1 MNFYGVSKMTAIS
14 RSRSASGN
22 RVAGTRCVHLRPIAC
37 CLLGLGVA
45 IQAQAQTK
53 LPPLPDSTGWG
64 VHVLAVA
71 RDAQGTIW
79 VGTYGQGIYR
89 LPVGAE
95 AWQQVRHD
103 TTTSSDSTK
112 KNTSISWDFVH
123 AFGFGSRGEI
133 WYGTVGNGWGLS
145 TDGGTTWKNWTYGQ
159 LGPEWQY
166 VAPSGIVVRGD
177 TTVIATA
184 DGLQITSDD
193 GNHWT
198 AIIDAV
204 GPPAKGPADTAY
216 PILPSEYVRRIT
228 ADRLGWTIATLRGNL
243 RVVRTPTGW
252 KTQPLNAAA
261 FPPANALLIGRQ
273 LIRGT
278 PCGLRPIADTLPC
291 LRQQSRDTIQP
302 RNPLT
307 TWFRRP
313 IAPTDNSFID
323 QTYRYG
329 STMGGNFQQ
338 HQGVEFNNPDGTPV
352 YAIGAGKVVY
362 AGRAEQGALTVT
374 IRHDTSVT
382 ADGKKYRIYST
393 YYHNSSL
400 KVKVGQR
407 VAKGTVIA
415 RVGNT
420 GRATNDHLHLEMS
433 ASPTDSLGAIVDSLQ
448 RFPPYTTNPE
458 LWIEPLPNT
467 GIVAGQV
474 FDASGAPIPQARIY
488 GIIKRD
494 PAETPFSYA
503 ETYGDKA
510 HPHPLYGEHFAV
522 SDVPAGTYVVGTE
535 IDGKKMFRTIA
546 VEAGKLTWVVF
557 KP

>member
-1 MNFYGVSKMTAIS
+1 MGVKWGRSVFIRVHPWLAFQLCVIS
-14 RSRSASGN
+14 LSVGERA
-22 RVAGTRCVHLRPIAC
+22 A
-37 CLLGLGVA
+37 
-45 IQAQAQTK
+45 AQG
-53 LPPLPDSTGWG
+53 PLPSLPDTTGWG
-64 VHVLAVA
+64 VHVLSVA

-89 LPVGAE
+89 LPIGAT
-95 AWQQVRHD
+95 AWQPMRHD
-103 TTTSSDSTK
+103 STTAA
-112 KNTSISWDFVH
+112 SISYDFVH
-123 AFGFGSRGEI
+123 ALAFGSRSEI

-145 TDGGTTWKNWTYGQ
+145 TDGGATWKNWTYKE
-159 LGPEWQY
+159 LGPEWNY
-166 VAPSGIVVRGD
+166 VAPSGIVIRGD

-184 DGLQITSDD
+184 DGLQVTTDN
-193 GNHWT
+193 GKGWT

-204 GPPAKGPADTAY
+204 GPLARGPADTAY
-216 PILPSEYVRRIT
+216 AILPSEYVRRVT
-228 ADRLGWTIATLRGNL
+228 AERRGWTVATLRGNQRL
-243 RVVRTPTGW
+243 VRTPSGW
-252 KTQPLNAAA
+252 QGQPLAAAA

-278 PCGLRPIADTLPC
+278 PCGLRPVSDTLPC
-291 LRQQSRDTIQP
+291 LRQRADSAAAP

-313 IAPTDNSFID
+313 IALTDNSFID

-352 YAIGAGKVVY
+352 HAIGSGKVVY
-362 AGRAEQGALTVT
+362 AGRAEQGALTLT
-374 IRHDTSVT
+374 IRHDATVP
-382 ADGKKYRIYST
+382 AHGKKYRIFST
-393 YYHNSSL
+393 YYHNSVL
-400 KVKVGQR
+400 RAKLGQR
-407 VAKGTVIA
+407 VAKGAVIA

-420 GRATNDHLHLEMS
+420 GRATNDHLHLEIS
-433 ASPTDSLGAIVDSLQ
+433 ASPTDSIQAIVDSLQ
-448 RFPPYTTNPE
+448 RFPPYTSNPE

-474 FDASGAPIPQARIY
+474 FDSAGSPVPQARVY

-494 PAETPFSYA
+494 PAETPYSFA

-522 SDVPAGTYVVGTE
+522 SDVPPGTYVVGTE
-535 IDGKKMFRTIA
+535 IQGVKLFRAIT

>member
-1 MNFYGVSKMTAIS
+1 MMVSHWK
-14 RSRSASGN
+14 RSVLI
-22 RVAGTRCVHLRPIAC
+22 RVHPWLTFSLLAATTLAGARRLN
-37 CLLGLGVA
+37 
-45 IQAQAQTK
+45 AQTK

-95 AWQQVRHD
+95 TWQQIRHD
-103 TTTSSDSTK
+103 TTTSSDTTK

-123 AFGFGSRGEI
+123 AFGFGARGEI

-145 TDGGTTWKNWTYGQ
+145 TDNGTTWKNWTYGE

-184 DGLQITSDD
+184 DGLQITSDN
-193 GNHWT
+193 GAHWT
-198 AIIDAV
+198 AIADAV

-228 ADRLGWTIATLRGNL
+228 ADRLGWTVATLRGNV

-261 FPPANALLIGRQ
+261 FAPANALLIGRQ

-291 LRQQSRDTIQP
+291 LRQQTRDTILP

-307 TWFRRP
+307 VWFRRP

-400 KVKVGQR
+400 KVKVGRR
-407 VAKGTVIA
+407 VAKGTLIS

-458 LWIEPLPNT
+458 LWIEPFPNT

-522 SDVPAGTYVVGTE
+522 SDVPVGTYVVGTE
-535 IDGKKMFRTIA
+535 IDGKKVFRTIA

>member
-1 MNFYGVSKMTAIS
+1 MMT
-14 RSRSASGN
+14 N
-22 RVAGTRCVHLRPIAC
+22 K
-37 CLLGLGVA
+37 LLLAFGLWVLTLSVGERA
-45 IQAQAQTK
+45 AAQGP

-64 VHVLAVA
+64 VHVLSVA
-71 RDAQGTIW
+71 RDAQGAIW

-89 LPVGAE
+89 LPLGAT
-95 AWQQVRHD
+95 AWQPIRHD
-103 TTTSSDSTK
+103 TTGK
-112 KNTSISWDFVH
+112 SISWDFVQ
-123 AFGFGSRGEI
+123 ALAFGSRGEI
-133 WYGTVGNGWGLS
+133 WYGTVGNGWGIS
-145 TDGGTTWKNWTYGQ
+145 TDNAATWKNWTLKE

-166 VAPSGIVVRGD
+166 VTPSGIVVRGD
-177 TTVIATA
+177 TTVIGTA
-184 DGLQITSDD
+184 DGLQVTTDN
-193 GNHWT
+193 GTKWT
-198 AIIDAV
+198 AIGDAA
-204 GPPAKGPADTAY
+204 GPTARGPADTVY
-216 PILPSEYVRRIT
+216 SILPSEYIRRVA
-228 ADRLGWTIATLRGNL
+228 ADRRGWTVATLRGNL
-243 RVVRTPTGW
+243 RIRRTATGW
-252 KTQPLNAAA
+252 QGQPLAAAA

-278 PCGLRPIADTLPC
+278 PCGLRPVSDTLPC
-291 LRQQSRDTIQP
+291 LRLETRDTASP
-302 RNPLT
+302 RAPLT

-313 IAPTDNSFID
+313 IGAADNSFID

-352 YAIGAGKVVY
+352 LAIGSGRVVY

-374 IRHDTSVT
+374 IRHDTTVT
-382 ADGKKYRIYST
+382 AHGKKYRIYST

-400 KVKVGQR
+400 RAKLGQR

-420 GRATNDHLHLEMS
+420 GRATNDHLHLEIS

-448 RFPPYTTNPE
+448 RFPPYTSNPE

-474 FDASGAPIPQARIY
+474 FDAAGAPVPQARIY
-488 GIIKRD
+488 GILKRD

-522 SDVPAGTYVVGTE
+522 SDVPEGTYVIGTE
-535 IDGKKMFRTIA
+535 IEGKKVFRTIT

>member
-1 MNFYGVSKMTAIS
+1 MMSLNPS
-14 RSRSASGN
+14 RSHFIC
-22 RVAGTRCVHLRPIAC
+22 AGYPHLVGAMRPIIAC
-37 CLLGLGVA
+37 ILTFGAVA
-45 IQAQAQTK
+45 QAQAQAK

-79 VGTYGQGIYR
+79 VGTYGQGLYR
-89 LPVGAE
+89 LPVGSE
-95 AWQQVRHD
+95 TWQSIRHD
-103 TTTSSDSTK
+103 TTSNDSTNK
-112 KNTSISWDFVH
+112 TISWDFVH
-123 AFGFGSRGEI
+123 ALAFGSRGEI

-145 TDGGTTWKNWTYGQ
+145 TDGGTTWKNWTFNQ
-159 LGPEWQY
+159 LGPQWQY
-166 VAPSGIVVRGD
+166 VAPSGIVIRGD
-177 TTVIATA
+177 TTVIGTA
-184 DGLQITSDD
+184 DGLQVTLDNGAKWSAL
-193 GNHWT
+193 G
-198 AIIDAV
+198 DAV
-204 GPPAKGPADTAY
+204 GPPAKGPADTVY
-216 PILPSEYVRRIT
+216 RILPSEYVRRVT
-228 ADRLGWTIATLRGNL
+228 ADRRGWTVATLRGNQ
-243 RVVRTPTGW
+243 RVRRTATGW
-252 KTQPLNAAA
+252 AGEPIAAAA
-261 FPPANALLIGRQ
+261 FAPANALLIGRQ

-291 LRQQSRDTIQP
+291 LRQSAPTADP
-302 RNPLT
+302 PKNPLT

-352 YAIGAGKVVY
+352 YAIGAGRVVY
-362 AGRAEQGALTVT
+362 AGPAEQGALTVT
-374 IRHDTSVT
+374 IRHDTTVK
-382 ADGKKYRIYST
+382 ADGKRFRIFST
-393 YYHNSSL
+393 YYHNSFIKAKL
-400 KVKVGQR
+400 GQR
-407 VAKGTVIA
+407 VTKGTLIA

-433 ASPTDSLGAIVDSLQ
+433 ASPTDSMGAIVDSLQ

-458 LWIEPLPNT
+458 LWIQPLPNT

-474 FDASGAPIPQARIY
+474 IDSAGAPVPQARVY

-494 PAETPFSYA
+494 PAETPFSFA

-522 SDVPAGTYVVGTE
+522 SDVPPGTYVVGTE
-535 IDGKKMFRTIA
+535 IGGKKVFRTIT

>member
-1 MNFYGVSKMTAIS
+1 MTNK
-14 RSRSASGN
+14 RSRSVTISAHPWL
-22 RVAGTRCVHLRPIAC
+22 AF
-37 CLLGLGVA
+37 GLWVLALSVGERA
-45 IQAQAQTK
+45 AAQGP

-64 VHVLAVA
+64 VHVLSVA
-71 RDAQGTIW
+71 RDAQGGIW

-89 LPVGAE
+89 LPLGASV
-95 AWQQVRHD
+95 WQPIRHD
-103 TTTSSDSTK
+103 TTGK
-112 KNTSISWDFVH
+112 SISWDFVQ
-123 AFGFGSRGEI
+123 ALAFGSRGEI
-133 WYGTVGNGWGLS
+133 WYGTVGNGWGVS
-145 TDGGTTWKNWTYGQ
+145 TDNGATWKNWTLKE

-166 VAPSGIVVRGD
+166 VVPSGIVVRGD
-177 TTVIATA
+177 TTVIGTA
-184 DGLQITSDD
+184 DGLQVTTDN
-193 GNHWT
+193 GTKWT
-198 AIIDAV
+198 AIGDAV
-204 GPPAKGPADTAY
+204 GPTARGPADTVY
-216 PILPSEYVRRIT
+216 SILPSEYIRRVA
-228 ADRLGWTIATLRGNL
+228 ADRRGWTVATLRGNL
-243 RVVRTPTGW
+243 RIRRTATGW
-252 KTQPLNAAA
+252 QGEPLAAAA

-278 PCGLRPIADTLPC
+278 PCGLRPVSDTLPC
-291 LRQQSRDTIQP
+291 LRQATRDTASP
-302 RNPLT
+302 RAPLT

-313 IAPTDNSFID
+313 IGAADNSFID

-352 YAIGAGKVVY
+352 LAIGSGRVVY
-362 AGRAEQGALTVT
+362 AGRAEQDALTVT
-374 IRHDTSVT
+374 IRHDTTVT
-382 ADGKKYRIYST
+382 AHGKKYRIYSS

-400 KVKVGQR
+400 RAKLGQR
-407 VAKGTVIA
+407 VSKGTVIA

-420 GRATNDHLHLEMS
+420 GRATNDHLHLEIS

-448 RFPPYTTNPE
+448 RFPPYTSNPE

-474 FDASGAPIPQARIY
+474 FDSSGTPIPQARIY
-488 GIIKRD
+488 GILKRD

-522 SDVPAGTYVVGTE
+522 SDVPEGTYVVGTE
-535 IDGKKMFRTIA
+535 IGGKKVFRTVT
-546 VEAGKLTWVVF
+546 VEVGKLTWVVF